1 MHDTSNKNKK
11 TETLKVLD
19 QKGGERMSEEQLL
32 VTLGVK
38 DKGASSQIKE
48 LNKEIKSLDS
58 V

>member
-1 MHDTSNKNKK
+1 
-11 TETLKVLD
+11 
-19 QKGGERMSEEQLL
+19 MSEEQLL

-58 V
+58 VYKKTSSTSKDFEKSAEGLKTKLE